1 MILSVET
8 SDSVRSRY
16 SLMILCGKD
25 KPVVCA
31 DTRPAGGSPH
41 QPSQALNGLPGDA
54 QPSLAA
60 ALFPLLLQAQP
71 FSQLDGKEQLTR
83 SATPGCSTTH
93 APYMQGTQVPWGPP
107 AAEGL
112 AWVHPCPR
120 KASREANELTLPPG
134 QGSRPRTRCELGLP
148 PDSLCG
154 ARITP
159 HLQSRQKAH
168 DIPPAKVIPRPPTAA
183 QNQLAL
189 TGRTGQTQNT
199 ISTLDATPYAC
210 CLGLWALLSPP
221 HHSVA
226 SPQGSHTS
234 ALDPEK

>member
-16 SLMILCGKD
+16 SLMIPCGQD
-25 KPVVCA
+25 KPAVCA
-31 DTRPAGGSPH
+31 DTGPAGGSH
-41 QPSQALNGLPGDA
+41 RLPGDA

-60 ALFPLLLQAQP
+60 APFPLLLQAQP
-71 FSQLDGKEQLTR
+71 FSQLDGKEQLMR
-83 SATPGCSTTH
+83 SATPGCSTAHT
-93 APYMQGTQVPWGPP
+93 PYMQGTQVPRGPP

-112 AWVHPCPR
+112 AWVHSCPR
-120 KASREANELTLPPG
+120 KASREADELTLPPG
-134 QGSRPRTRCELGLP
+134 QGSRPRTRCELGLT
-148 PDSLCG
+148 PDSLYG

-159 HLQSRQKAH
+159 HLRSRRRAH

-199 ISTLDATPYAC
+199 TSTSDATPYAC

-221 HHSVA
+221 RHSVA
-226 SPQGSHTS
+226 SPRGSHTS